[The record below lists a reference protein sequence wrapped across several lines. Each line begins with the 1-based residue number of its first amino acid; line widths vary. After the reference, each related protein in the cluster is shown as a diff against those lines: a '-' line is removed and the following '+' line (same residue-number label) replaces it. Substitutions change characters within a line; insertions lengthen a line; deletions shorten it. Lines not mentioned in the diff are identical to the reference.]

1 MISKRVVF
9 LAIVTMVLLAAVISA
24 PAAAARVISMNGATV
39 FIGEENLDFTAIP
52 AGETVM
58 RWVHYSDPSAGTID
72 KVITTTSGVIS
83 ELNRGIPPG
92 SYYVFTDAATADLSN
107 RLTAAGYVNV
117 QNPTTI
123 LDVVLDSSQKDSVNG
138 RSVPRDTLLNLKFNS
153 NVDTGDRVNVELT
166 HPGGGVSTGYNGI
179 PLVFNATGQT
189 QYLGPINLANAE
201 TGTYTAVA
209 KWARSTDFF
218 GKGFDSNTVTFE
230 VFIRSLGISA
240 NKDTLTRGNSFAV
253 TITGEARK
261 DYRLYVRE
269 ISGVAPGAYPFV
281 MPGQTGIVN
290 TSNPADVTITTNAG
304 GTRTVQFDTN
314 QSTGEW
320 RFTIRVEDPATPEI
334 YDDVR
339 VQVVGG
345 TVTITTAGTGN
356 CYIGEDIV
364 LFGTCTDSNQ
374 VYLFLT
380 SQNLSSNGVNLL
392 DVVNAVVDGNPAT
405 FTMVDVEVDD
415 TWSFRWNT
423 AGLPLDAGSYTVYA
437 VTKPRGKN
445 NLAEARYAT
454 TSIQLRF
461 PIITATASGAT
472 VAKGDGLVISGVAT
486 GNPANV
492 CIWIFGENYSRLQ
505 QPATLWPDGGFE
517 YRFTPE
523 DIANLP
529 TGQYFVVVQHPFDDV
544 LDVWAS
550 GTMLMGSGIEPVDLA
565 DLSAAE
571 SANALIDALDSPN
584 VNDIYRRLT
593 FVIEDP
599 WIRIDPIGNQTAGS
613 AFTISGT
620 TNLAAGNTLGILG
633 RGDTATAV
641 MQAGVPV
648 PTPPPP
654 SPGGGGFGG
663 IATVVKKGTGA
674 NTWSFDL
681 GVFNLRPG
689 HYTVTVESI
698 ETGAFQTA
706 VFDVLEG
713 HEPPSHALA
722 LSPGW
727 NFVSVP
733 RPLVAG
739 NDTAAIFASV
749 DTGGHSVLRYD
760 TATGQWLPLKET
772 DQIGPLEGFWIY
784 SNETATVPLNVST
797 ALPTPPAERS
807 LSTGWNAVGTVIGAT
822 PPSARDALLSVGG
835 QWTTLIGFDAE
846 TQAFETAIVNGGSGA
861 YTDSRQV
868 YPGRGYWLYMTE
880 PGTLCA
886 IGA

>member
-9 LAIVTMVLLAAVISA
+9 PAIVTMILLAAVLIA
-24 PAAAARVISMNGATV
+24 PVAAARTISTNGATV

-52 AGETVM
+52 AGETVTH
-58 RWVHYSDPSAGTID
+58 WVHYSDPSAGVVD
-72 KVITTTSGVIS
+72 KIIMTPHGVIS
-83 ELNRGIPPG
+83 ELNRGIPSG

-107 RLTAAGYVNV
+107 WLTAAGYVNV
-117 QNPTTI
+117 QNPTTM
-123 LDVVLDSSQKDSVNG
+123 LDIVLDSSRKDSVNG
-138 RSVPRDTLLNLKFNS
+138 RSVPRDTSLNFKFNS

-166 HPGGGVSTGYNGI
+166 LPGGGVSTGYNGI
-179 PLVFNATGQT
+179 PLVFDAIGQT
-189 QYLGPINLANAE
+189 QYLGPINLTNAE

-209 KWARSTDFF
+209 KWARGTDFF
-218 GKGFDSNTVTFE
+218 GKGFDSNPVTFE
-230 VFIRSLGISA
+230 VIIRSLAISA
-240 NKDTLTRGNSFAV
+240 NKDTFTRGNSFAV

-269 ISGVAPGAYPFV
+269 ISGVAPGAYPSV
-281 MPGQTGIVN
+281 TPGQVGVVN
-290 TSNPADVTITTNAG
+290 ISNPADVTITTNAG

-320 RFTIRVEDPATPEI
+320 RFTIRVEDPTAPEI

-345 TVTITTAGTGN
+345 TVTITTAGTGT
-356 CYIGEDIV
+356 YHLGEDIV
-364 LFGTCTDSNQ
+364 LFGTCTDSTT

-380 SQNLSSNGVNLL
+380 SQNLSSNGASLL
-392 DVVNAVVDGNPAT
+392 DVANAVVDGNPAT
-405 FTMVDVEVDD
+405 FTVVDVEADD

-423 AGLPLDAGSYTVYA
+423 GNIPLGAGSYTVYA
-437 VTKPRGKN
+437 VTEPRGKN
-445 NLAEARYAT
+445 NLVDARYAT
-454 TSIQLRF
+454 TSIRMGLPF
-461 PIITATASGAT
+461 VTAIASGAT

-492 CIWIFGENYSRLQ
+492 CIWIFGGNYSRLQ

-517 YRFTPE
+517 YRITPG
-523 DIANLP
+523 DTANLP
-529 TGQYFVVVQHPFDDV
+529 TGQYFDVIQHPFDNV
-544 LDVWAS
+544 FDVWAS
-550 GTMLMGSGIEPVDLA
+550 GTMLAGSGISPVDLA
-565 DLSAAE
+565 TLSATDAMD
-571 SANALIDALDSPN
+571 ALIAAFDSPD
-584 VNDIYRRLT
+584 VDDIYTRLT

-620 TNLAAGNTLGILG
+620 TNLAAGNTLGIRG
-633 RGDTATAV
+633 RGDTTTAV
-641 MQAGVPV
+641 MQAGVPM
-648 PTPPPP
+648 PTPV
-654 SPGGGGFGG
+654 PGGGAGFGS
-663 IATVVKKGTGA
+663 ITTVVKGIDT
-674 NTWSFDL
+674 NTWSFNL
-681 GVFNLRPG
+681 SMFNLRPG

-706 VFDVLEG
+706 AFDVLEG
-713 HEPPSHALA
+713 HGDQPSGPAHTLH
-722 LSPGW
+722 PGW

-733 RPLVAG
+733 RPLAAG

-760 TATGQWLPLKET
+760 TAAGQWLALEET

-784 SNETATVPLNVST
+784 STGLMTVPLNFST
-797 ALPTPPAERS
+797 ALPAPPTERALTS
-807 LSTGWNAVGTVIGAT
+807 GWNAVGTVIGAT
-822 PPSARDALLSVGG
+822 PPSARDAFLSVSR
-835 QWTTLIGFDAE
+835 QWTTLIGFDAK
-846 TQAFETAIVNGGSGA
+846 TQAFEMAIVNGGSGA

-886 IGA
+886 TGA

>member
-9 LAIVTMVLLAAVISA
+9 PAIVTMVLLAAVIIA
-24 PAAAARVISMNGATV
+24 PTAAARVISTNGATV

-52 AGETVM
+52 SGETVM
-58 RWVHYSDPSAGTID
+58 QWVHYSDPSAGIID
-72 KVITTTSGVIS
+72 YIITTTNGVIS

-92 SYYVFTDAATADLSN
+92 SYYVFTDAATADRSN

-138 RSVPRDTLLNLKFNS
+138 RSVPRDTSLSFKFGS

-218 GKGFDSNTVTFE
+218 GKGFDSNPVTFE

-253 TITGEARK
+253 TVTGEARK

-269 ISGVAPGAYPFV
+269 ISGVALGAYPFV
-281 MPGQTGIVN
+281 TPGQTGVVN
-290 TSNPADVTITTNAG
+290 TSNPADVTITTTAA

-314 QSTGEW
+314 QNTGEW

-339 VQVVGG
+339 VQVVRG

-356 CYIGEDIV
+356 YYIGEDVV

-380 SQNLSSNGVNLL
+380 GQNLSSNGVNLL
-392 DVVNAVVDGNPAT
+392 DVTNAVVDGNPAT
-405 FTMVDVEVDD
+405 FTMVDVEADD

-423 AGLPLDAGSYTVYA
+423 GNIPLNAGSYTVYA
-437 VTKPRGKN
+437 VTEPRGKN
-445 NLAEARYAT
+445 NLLDTRYAT

-472 VAKGDGLVISGVAT
+472 VARGDGLVISGIAT
-486 GNPANV
+486 GDPVNV

-529 TGQYFVVVQHPFDDV
+529 TGQYFVVVQHPFDNV
-544 LDVWAS
+544 FDVWAS
-550 GTMLMGSGIEPVDLA
+550 GTTLMGNGISPVDLA
-565 DLSAAE
+565 TLPATDAMD
-571 SANALIDALDSPN
+571 ALVTALDSPN

-593 FVIEDP
+593 FAIEDP
-599 WIRIDPIGNQTAGS
+599 WILIDPIGNQTAGS

-620 TNLAAGNTLGILG
+620 TNLAAGNTLGI
-633 RGDTATAV
+633 RGHSGTATAV
-641 MQAGVPV
+641 MQAGVPI
-648 PTPPPP
+648 PTPPPV
-654 SPGGGGFGG
+654 PGGGAGFGG

-674 NTWSFDL
+674 NTWSFDF

-689 HYTVTVESI
+689 HYTVTVESV

-733 RPLVAG
+733 RPLATG
-739 NDTAAIFASV
+739 SDTAAIFAGV
-749 DTGGHSVLRYD
+749 ETDGCSVLRYD
-760 TATGQWLPLKET
+760 TATGQWLALKET

-784 SNETATVPLNVST
+784 SNKTATVPLNVST
-797 ALPTPPAERS
+797 VLPTPPAERS
-807 LSTGWNAVGTVIGAT
+807 LLTGWNAVGTMMGAT

-835 QWTTLIGFDAE
+835 QWTTLIGFDVE
-846 TQAFETAIVNGGSGA
+846 TQDFETAIVSGGSGA

-886 IGA
+886 VGA